1 MSKVEMAQAFIIG
14 AKRSPFV
21 KARPEKDD
29 GFAGVHPVDYAAYVA
44 EKTFEEA
51 TQGSSLTNAQ
61 INDLILGLVE
71 GVGKNSFNAARLIAI
86 KAFGEHVPG
95 YTVNRLCGSSL
106 EALNIAVAKIKAK
119 DADVIVVMG
128 LEDMKEVPIGC
139 SMLPPPINIRNMWNV
154 LRNGEDAIYDS
165 LPDWFDFTNMTDSGK
180 LVAEKYGITRM
191 DQDEYAAGSQ
201 NRSYFAQVNGYLKG
215 EIIPIPTPKGII
227 LEDNGIR
234 PSNIDTLS
242 KLPTVSKT
250 NTMITAANSSQKT
263 AGASCLIVASEDYVN
278 KCNLR
283 PLAEVIATAVIAGDP
298 KIQLEGPVFA
308 IPAVLKK
315 AGLEIKDIDRF
326 EINEA
331 FASVPLAC
339 IKTLGLDKKKVNVQ
353 GGAIGLGHPLG
364 ASGARLAV
372 TLVHQLIREK
382 LDLGL
387 ATLCIGGG
395 QSNATIL
402 KRCS

>member
-51 TQGSSLTNAQ
+51 TQGSSLTKDK
-61 INDLILGLVE
+61 INDLILGLATK
-71 GVGKNSFNAARLIAI
+71 VGKQGFNPARLIAI
-86 KAFGEHVPG
+86 KAFSEHVPA
-95 YTVNRLCGSSL
+95 YTVDRLCGSSL
-106 EALNIAVAKIKAK
+106 EALNIAVRTIKAK

-128 LEDMKEVPIGC
+128 LEDMKEVPIG
-139 SMLPPPINIRNMWNV
+139 SDMLPPPVNKGNMWNV
-154 LRNGEDAIYDS
+154 LRNGENAIYDS
-165 LPDWFDFTNMTDSGK
+165 LPQWFEFVQMYDSAK
-180 LVAEKYGITRM
+180 LVAEKYGLTRR
-191 DQDEYAAGSQ
+191 DQDEYAAESQ
-201 NRSYFAQVNGYLKG
+201 NRSYFAQVNGYFKD

-234 PSNIDTLS
+234 PSTIETLS
-242 KLPTVSKT
+242 KLPSVSKE
-250 NTMITAANSSQKT
+250 NNMITAANSSQKT
-263 AGASCLIVASEDYVN
+263 AGASCLIVVSEDFVN
-278 KCNLR
+278 KYNLR
-283 PLAEVIATAVIAGDP
+283 PLAEVVATAVIGGDS

-315 AGLEIKDIDRF
+315 AGLEIKDIDRI

-331 FASVPLAC
+331 FGAVSLAC
-339 IKTLGLDKKKVNVQ
+339 IKKLKLDREKVNVQ

-364 ASGARLAV
+364 ASGGRLAV